1 MGARGEADTSG
12 DPGRSARLV
21 VVTEITF
28 VGTSD
33 AFGAGGR
40 RQSAVLLRGA
50 SGSVLVDCGTT
61 TGSGL
66 HELGVS
72 IDEIDVILIS
82 HFHAD
87 HFGGIPLLLL
97 AALYEEHRKRE
108 IQIAGP
114 PGIEARVRRLA
125 DAMGHGLD
133 GRAWAFP
140 IRFVELPAGVRSDLG
155 PLSIRSFATHHNP
168 DASPHGLLIEADNVK
183 VAYSGDTGWFDG
195 LPRQV
200 AGSELFICECTYHRN
215 GFDYHL
221 SHEQLVKNRDRFDC
235 GRVILTHLGQ
245 EMADRRGKSDFE
257 TADDGLT
264 IRV

>member
-1 MGARGEADTSG
+1 VRREADTSG
-12 DPGRSARLV
+12 DPGGSARLSD
-21 VVTEITF
+21 VTEITF

-40 RQSAVLLRGA
+40 RQSAVLLRGQ
-50 SGSVLVDCGTT
+50 SGGALIDCGTT

-66 HELGVS
+66 RELGVA
-72 IDEIDVILIS
+72 IEEIDVILIS

-97 AALYEEHRKRE
+97 GALYEENRKRAL
-108 IQIAGP
+108 QIAGP

-125 DAMGHGLD
+125 DAMGHGFE
-133 GRAWAFP
+133 GRAWEFP
-140 IRFVELPAGVRSDLG
+140 IEFAELPAGVRREIG
-155 PLSIRSFATHHNP
+155 PLQIRTFATHHNP
-168 DASPHGLLIEADNVK
+168 DASPHGLLIDTDDVRI
-183 VAYSGDTGWFDG
+183 AYSGDTGWFDG

-200 AGSELFICECTYHRN
+200 AGYDVFICECTYHRS

-221 SHEQLVKNRDRFDC
+221 SHEQLVKHRDSFDC
-235 GRVILTHLGQ
+235 GRIILTHLGQ
-245 EMADRRGKSDFE
+245 EMADRRGKSEFE

-264 IRV
+264 IRI

>member
-1 MGARGEADTSG
+1 
-12 DPGRSARLV
+12 
-21 VVTEITF
+21 VTEITF

-50 SGSVLVDCGTT
+50 SGSALIDCGAT

-66 HELGVS
+66 HELGVA

-97 AALYEEHRKRE
+97 GALYEENRKRE
-108 IQIAGP
+108 IKIAGP
-114 PGIEARVRRLA
+114 PGIEARVRALA
-125 DAMGHGLD
+125 EAMGHSFD
-133 GRAWAFP
+133 NRVWAFP
-140 IRFVELPAGVRSDLG
+140 IEFSELPAGVRCELG
-155 PLSIRSFATHHNP
+155 PLQIRSFATHHNP
-168 DASPHGLLIEADNVK
+168 DASPHGMLIESGNTTI
-183 VAYSGDTGWFDG
+183 AYSGDTGWFDG
-195 LPRQV
+195 LPLQV
-200 AGSELFICECTYHRN
+200 AGSDLFICECTYHRN

-221 SHEQLVKNRDRFDC
+221 SHEQLVKHRDRFDC
-235 GRVILTHLGQ
+235 GRMILTHLGQ
-245 EMADRRGKSDFE
+245 EMADKRGKCEFD

-264 IRV
+264 IRI